1 MPFGECLWQNGFR
14 ISQHRTNSRNQKIHQ
29 MHVQS
34 IVRMHVDS
42 DCAICLGPRV
52 DIDFAAPTC
61 PLLKVLQA
69 QNIWV

>member
-1 MPFGECLWQNGFR
+1 
-14 ISQHRTNSRNQKIHQ
+14 